1 MGINNLY
8 FKGTYA
14 LKPREKARALGME
27 SLSDGEL
34 LALLFETGSLG
45 EGVLEL
51 CERYLKEKGGL
62 RGIFL
67 SESANLESY
76 GVKDAK
82 IYRILAVREILKRVP
97 ARALESV
104 QTSRDLYEMTK
115 GFFLT
120 RQEEA
125 AVIFFLSAEKEIL
138 RREEWVSDSKNS
150 ILLNSK
156 SLVYSSLVAK
166 AKFVVIVHNHPSES
180 LTPSPSDLEAVRD
193 LHEKLMQARVVLYD
207 CVIVSIE
214 SCYSMREH
222 GDGIYGDKRGFS
234 T

>member
-14 LKPREKARALGME
+14 LKPREKARALGMD

-45 EGVLEL
+45 ENVLEL

-97 ARALESV
+97 ARVLESV

-125 AVIFFLSAEKEIL
+125 AVIFFLNAEKEIL

-207 CVIVSIE
+207 CVIVSKE
-214 SCYSMREH
+214 NCYSMREH